1 MQEAARRYAEDARRR
16 AGVPIHIRVGVNSGE
31 VVVRSIGGDLKMDYT
46 AVRRDCPRRL
56 MSSSAGVADAL
67 EDLSGRGAS
76 GRPVSFTTVSPGSRA
91 CSVRGPS
98 EDRREHRK
106 DSSLLMRSSSQNRQA
121 RTADGRC
128 QEPGGARVR
137 ARGAL
142 RLSALADA
150 PMAFGSTLAR
160 EEAFPKQVWQERAE
174 RGASRADRVTFIAE
188 RDGEWIGLSG
198 GLAKDPDDP
207 NDPRPVLVGMF
218 VAPTARG
225 RGVGV
230 ALVDAVIA
238 WAWERRAIGLC
249 LWVTATNSPAIALY
263 NKCGFRRTGET
274 KPLAHAHSPSIAEFR
289 MVLDLD

>member
-46 AVRRDCPRRL
+46 AVRRDYPRQAHELIGRRR
-56 MSSSAGVADAL
+56 ADAL

-137 ARGAL
+137 ARGGHA
-142 RLSALADA
+142 RSEILACTWGTRKMRV
-150 PMAFGSTLAR
+150 PTH
-160 EEAFPKQVWQERAE
+160 P
-174 RGASRADRVTFIAE
+174 DR
-188 RDGEWIGLSG
+188 S
-198 GLAKDPDDP
+198 
-207 NDPRPVLVGMF
+207 
-218 VAPTARG
+218 
-225 RGVGV
+225 
-230 ALVDAVIA
+230 
-238 WAWERRAIGLC
+238 
-249 LWVTATNSPAIALY
+249 
-263 NKCGFRRTGET
+263 FRRIVITR
-274 KPLAHAHSPSIAEFR
+274 SDRS
-289 MVLDLD
+289 